1 MTHLDPSAL
10 SMLRALFGLGLLTV
24 VMAIWMTVTR
34 MPAMKQA
41 GLSLEDAAH
50 TSDLRARMP
59 SSARRIGD
67 NYNHLFE
74 APTLFYAVSLAIIVA
89 GAADPIQATC
99 AWIFLASRIL
109 HSLVQ
114 ATINFV
120 PLRIVFYT
128 ISWLSLATMVV
139 RGALAVT

>member
-50 TSDLRARMP
+50 TSDLRAKMP